1 MNFPDRYAAIDIGSN
16 GMRLLIAKVVEIEG
30 VTSVQKLSLVRVPIR
45 LGEDVFNN
53 GYITEKKKKS
63 LLKQ

>member
-1 MNFPDRYAAIDIGSN
+1 MNLPDRYAAIDIGSN